1 MMLYFFS
8 GNGIILSIFFP
19 SFLNRNLH
27 KSRRLSAGLLVCDTM
42 RFEEKI
48 SNLYKRGL
56 RILNSF
62 MKTYGEKFLRATKYA
77 LFFPCGCLIL
87 KKPNIFGLS
96 CNTPLL
102 VI

>member
-77 LFFPCGCLIL
+77 LFFPAVVLY
-87 KKPNIFGLS
+87 
-96 CNTPLL
+96 
-102 VI
+102 